1 MLISAFCQV
10 FFFFLLEVR
19 RGGGIERTEGGKR
32 LLSLSSDVNRG
43 GGGQRM

>member
-1 MLISAFCQV
+1 MFISAFCQG
-10 FFFFLLEVR
+10 FFFLVR
-19 RGGGIERTEGGKR
+19 GQAGGGIERTEGGKR